1 MAEYRIII
9 ENQTEEKTVPVSTDP
24 NAAGSP
30 GGQVKEKTKG
40 KEQSALAKAFV
51 ATNTVTPYVQQA
63 INFSVSRIDM
73 ETGAAAMQRR
83 AQAFSQIGGSA
94 AGIISSAVIGGVP
107 GAAIAVAMT
116 ALQTAIQTE
125 FNRINLMTQ
134 KRIESENISL
144 QRSRAGMSINRSR
157 GGGVV

>member
-1 MAEYRIII
+1 
-9 ENQTEEKTVPVSTDP
+9 
-24 NAAGSP
+24 
-30 GGQVKEKTKG
+30 
-40 KEQSALAKAFV
+40 
-51 ATNTVTPYVQQA
+51 
-63 INFSVSRIDM
+63 
-73 ETGAAAMQRR
+73 MQRR

-134 KRIESENISL
+134 KRIESENLSL